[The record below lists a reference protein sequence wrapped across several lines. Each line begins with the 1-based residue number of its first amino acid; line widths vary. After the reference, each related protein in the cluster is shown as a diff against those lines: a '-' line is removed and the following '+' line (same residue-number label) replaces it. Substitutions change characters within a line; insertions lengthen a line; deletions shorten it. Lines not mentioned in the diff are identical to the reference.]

1 MEFFK
6 DVHSVRLLTQ
16 NGKYLWAAEDR
27 NSVALRRGENTYG
40 VDWRVEVVPE
50 RNTIRLKSVYDL
62 YLKPS
67 DYASALGFT
76 GRKIRQSF
84 ASKADSSLEWE
95 PVRSDSCVKF
105 TAKGDKF
112 LRANGG
118 VPPYRNTVTYD
129 VPMRKSK
136 QHEVLWT
143 VVVVKL
149 KDPLRLQLKNSPLAS
164 PTLYNA
170 AKLKLSPPRI
180 SKVEISDHDQYS
192 PPEPV
197 RRPQLP
203 RNPEPGVKYPPTSH
217 HSSCS
222 EWSSP
227 PASPPSRR
235 RPTKTPEPSK
245 DVPKPKQSELRRIY
259 YSVAEDN
266 GEVLA
271 HDDETS
277 GTLLFE
283 GSTIDEL
290 AHELQRMTGID
301 DIILCMKNPLS
312 TKLYKMRLPANRAPL
327 CVVIVRQNSRFGK
340 AFSMKSIQ

>member
-1 MEFFK
+1 M
-6 DVHSVRLLTQ
+6 LLTPVC
-16 NGKYLWAAEDR
+16 
-27 NSVALRRGENTYG
+27 SFSH
-40 VDWRVEVVPE
+40 
-50 RNTIRLKSVYDL
+50 IVY
-62 YLKPS
+62 
-67 DYASALGFT
+67 
-76 GRKIRQSF
+76 SF
-84 ASKADSSLEWE
+84 
-95 PVRSDSCVKF
+95 
-105 TAKGDKF
+105 
-112 LRANGG
+112 
-118 VPPYRNTVTYD
+118 
-129 VPMRKSK
+129 
-136 QHEVLWT
+136 
-143 VVVVKL
+143 
-149 KDPLRLQLKNSPLAS
+149 LQ
-164 PTLYNA
+164 YNA

-245 DVPKPKQSELRRIY
+245 NVPKPKQSELRRIY

-327 CVVIVRQNSRFGK
+327 CVVIVRQNSRCSSPLPSSTQSSFPRAKIKIFLMGVYH
-340 AFSMKSIQ
+340 